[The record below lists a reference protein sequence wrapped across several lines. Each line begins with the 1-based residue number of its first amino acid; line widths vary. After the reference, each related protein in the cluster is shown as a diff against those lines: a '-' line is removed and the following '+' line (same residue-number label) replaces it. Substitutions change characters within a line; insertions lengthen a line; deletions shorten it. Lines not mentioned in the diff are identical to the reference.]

1 MTIQQQYQQTKV
13 LTGPQNSMPVIAGV
27 EITTDEAGRF
37 NLNALHRASGA
48 GDHKAPNQWMRT
60 KQAKELISELTNQT
74 ANSQSGHEVL
84 KVINGGVAPGTFAHE
99 LLAISYASWIRP
111 AFHLQ
116 VNQVFLDYRTG
127 KLTPQPTKEV
137 SRKELAIMVLQA
149 EEENERLLAVNQVL
163 ESQLEETKP
172 VIDAFVR
179 IADADGSLNVTE
191 AAKALQVGRDY
202 LFNYLSS
209 QRWIYKRAGSRI
221 WLGYQERVQQGFLT
235 HKVTTQVM
243 PNGVEAIREQVRI
256 TPKGLA
262 KLAKLLGVMA

>member
-1 MTIQQQYQQTKV
+1 MTIQQQYQQSKV
-13 LTGPQNSMPVIAGV
+13 LTGPLNSMPVIAGV
-27 EITTDEAGRF
+27 EITTDEVGRF
-37 NLNALHRASGA
+37 NLNTLHQASKLGPE
-48 GDHKAPNQWMRT
+48 KAPSKWLRN
-60 KQAKELISELTNQT
+60 KQAQELVSEVEKQT
-74 ANSQSGHEVL
+74 GQICIVSVEGR
-84 KVINGGVAPGTFAHE
+84 NGGTFAHE
-99 LLAISYASWIRP
+99 LLAISYAGWISP
-111 AFHLQ
+111 AFQLQ

-127 KLTPQPTKEV
+127 KLTTQPTKEV

-149 EEENERLLAVNQVL
+149 EEENERLLAENQVL

-172 VIDAFVR
+172 VVDAFVR
-179 IADADGSLNVTE
+179 ISDADGSLNVTE